1 MKRKFKVV
9 IVPLLIVAV
18 ISLIGCNEAE
28 RVSSNISK
36 EADNFN
42 VVRQLTVINNFTDT
56 IELQMIG
63 KLSIYHEA
71 ATGQLE
77 ITVRDDDGTYKKH
90 FVGMSKFTTYVVEDV
105 TGSNVST
112 SKYSL
117 NFNPDMILPFD
128 FKNRNEDG
136 SK

>member
-1 MKRKFKVV
+1 MKKIVTALVVLVV
-9 IVPLLIVAV
+9 IGILLV
-18 ISLIGCNEAE
+18 GCDEAD

-42 VVRQLTVINNFTDT
+42 IVRELTVINNFTDT
-56 IELQMIG
+56 VQFQMVG
-63 KLSIYHEA
+63 KLSIEEDIESS
-71 ATGQLE
+71 QLE
-77 ITVRDDDGTYKKH
+77 ITVLNEDGNYKKH
-90 FVGMSKFTTYVVEDV
+90 FVGKSEFTTYVVEDI
-105 TGSNVST
+105 TGSDVST

>member
-1 MKRKFKVV
+1 MNKKAVV
-9 IVPLLIVAV
+9 LAIAITAITGVLLV
-18 ISLIGCNEAE
+18 GCNEAD

-42 VVRQLTVINNFTDT
+42 IVRELTVINNFTDT
-56 IELQMIG
+56 VQFQMTG
-63 KLSIYHEA
+63 KLSINDD
-71 ATGQLE
+71 GNQLE
-77 ITVRDDDGTYKKH
+77 ITVLNEDGQYKKH
-90 FVGMSKFTTYVVEDV
+90 FVGMSEFTTYVVEDV
-105 TGSNVST
+105 TGSDVST

-136 SK
+136 SQ